1 METKVYTTN
10 KQPEDIAP
18 FAMLPA
24 FVWKLFDGGKL
35 NLKELA
41 LYAILHRHVNPYE
54 GKGRASY
61 QRICTWMRLS
71 PTDKNANSV
80 NKMMARL
87 RDELQLIYFPE
98 HKGAPDFEYLLSDYQ
113 RGKKERNEAPDW
125 VDIKPYFQT
134 PKQNADIG
142 IPDVHPEPMPRRAL
156 EIQMLENR
164 NNGAIKSIGEIM
176 EKSAIRPPYT
186 DTNTQT

>member
-1 METKVYTTN
+1 MEIKVHTTN

-18 FAMLPA
+18 FAMVPS

-41 LYAILHRHVNPYE
+41 LYAVLHRHVNPYE

-71 PTDKNANSV
+71 PSEKNANSV
-80 NKMMARL
+80 NKMMQRL
-87 RDELQLIYFPE
+87 RDELQLMYFPE
-98 HKGAPDFEYLLSDYQ
+98 HKGIPDFEYLLADYQ
-113 RGKKERNEAPDW
+113 RGKKDRNEAPDW

-134 PKQNADIG
+134 SKQNG
-142 IPDVHPEPMPRRAL
+142 NTGESEPLPEPVPRQAPVMQRL
-156 EIQMLENR
+156 ERR
-164 NNGAIKSIGEIM
+164 NDGSIKSMDELLD
-176 EKSAIRPPYT
+176 SSRFRPPYT
-186 DTNTQT
+186 NTDS